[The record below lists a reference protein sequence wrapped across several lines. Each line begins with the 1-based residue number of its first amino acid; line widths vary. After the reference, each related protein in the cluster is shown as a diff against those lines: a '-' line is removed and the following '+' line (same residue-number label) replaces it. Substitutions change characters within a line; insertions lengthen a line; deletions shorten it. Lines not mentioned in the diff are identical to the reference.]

1 MEKINGNKQNIKNNM
16 EYRQYL
22 MKNADS
28 IVRYNQHAANINCGN
43 SMVTPDLDANLSLRD
58 PIYHFHERNPLRES
72 YLSNKSLLANM
83 CAPKF

>member
-1 MEKINGNKQNIKNNM
+1 MNQINGNQNIKNNM

-28 IVRYNQHAANINCGN
+28 IIRYNQHAANINCAN
-43 SMVTPDLDANLSLRD
+43 SQVTPDIESNVSLRD
-58 PIYHFHERNPLRES
+58 PIYNHNEKNVLRDS
-72 YLSNKSLLANM
+72 YLSNKWIMANM